1 MMQKVLS
8 KLKFTLDVNLIV
20 VNSMQFTNNLFSYTH
35 FHSNRS
41 LYEELKEATT
51 INPSH
56 SGEFTTTEFGA
67 FEDENTSTNEVKM
80 GSFEDETS
88 IEKRFRIDENEFR
101 TNNTKEER
109 RILTEGIMDE
119 ESFKYDQKTSK
130 LVKVEDSNE
139 TTEIPLSSTTTST
152 KPIVTSAKKGK
163 HLDLLQSESDN
174 VNMTIP
180 NNAEVWTL
188 AGMKNVVPKSYNT
201 HHDESTENGNHET
214 KMTSNAKNLL
224 DWMEIARMTDLR
236 NSHSNE
242 NETFSSERIMTTA
255 ESDLSTSTIK
265 MNSDETTTEFF
276 KESRTINSEESST
289 EELLL
294 PKNGKGISQLTTIN
308 TESPETTENSIELIN
323 STKQRDEDLLTIS
336 SALSG
341 TTQTSPSPTST
352 STLPKTTST
361 TSKKVTTT
369 TQTLTTTTTAN
380 SREEILSTIPSRS
393 TSTSTR
399 KTTTNKPFIVSDE
412 DEILAASSSNP
423 GVFRVTTTYGSTVII
438 DEKDADKYHT
448 FHEVTPTTDSI
459 DITTEQQRINKNE
472 EGTDSSG
479 LGIISAVISV
489 ILVLS
494 LGALAYV
501 SKHRIFQHQ
510 ISEAN

>member
-1 MMQKVLS
+1 M
-8 KLKFTLDVNLIV
+8 N
-20 VNSMQFTNNLFSYTH
+20 
-35 FHSNRS
+35 
-41 LYEELKEATT
+41 
-51 INPSH
+51 
-56 SGEFTTTEFGA
+56 
-67 FEDENTSTNEVKM
+67 
-80 GSFEDETS
+80 SFEDETS

-109 RILTEGIMDE
+109 RIFTEGIMDE
-119 ESFKYDQKTSK
+119 ETIKYDQKTSK
-130 LVKVEDSNE
+130 LVKLEDSNE
-139 TTEIPLSSTTTST
+139 TSEIPSSSTSST
-152 KPIVTSAKKGK
+152 KPTVTSAKKGK

-188 AGMKNVVPKSYNT
+188 AGMKNVVPKSYNN
-201 HHDESTENGNHET
+201 HHDESTEDGNHET
-214 KMTSNAKNLL
+214 KMTSNAKNLH
-224 DWMEIARMTDLR
+224 DWIEIARMTDLR

-242 NETFSSERIMTTA
+242 NVTSSERIMTTA
-255 ESDLSTSTIK
+255 ESELSTTIK
-265 MNSDETTTEFF
+265 LNSVETTTEFF
-276 KESRTINSEESST
+276 IESRTINSEESST

-341 TTQTSPSPTST
+341 TTETSPSPTTT
-352 STLPKTTST
+352 STATRTTST

-369 TQTLTTTTTAN
+369 TKTLPTTTK

-393 TSTSTR
+393 TSTSSTR
-399 KTTTNKPFIVSDE
+399 KTTTSKQPFVSVDE

-423 GVFRVTTTYGSTVII
+423 GVFRVTTTYGPTIII

-448 FHEVTPTTDSI
+448 FHEFTPTTDSI
-459 DITTEQQRINKNE
+459 GITTEQQSVNKNE
-472 EGTDSSG
+472 QDTDSSG

-501 SKHRIFQHQ
+501 SKHIF
-510 ISEAN
+510 SSNSKSVK